1 MERNLSAM
9 SAAQYDLLIIGGGI
23 SGACVAWDASLRGLR
38 VALVEKGDFG
48 GATTSST
55 SKLIHGGL
63 RYLKNLEFGLVR
75 ESLRERKI
83 LTRTAPHQIYPL
95 PILFATYR
103 TGRSRKRPLKVGMML
118 YDLLSL
124 DKSWGV
130 PEEKKI
136 SSHRFL
142 SRDASLEAAPFLKQE
157 GLTGSFLY
165 YDCQNLFP
173 ERHCLSYIQSAA
185 AQGATVANYAEVID
199 LVIND
204 NRLKGALVRDRVSG
218 AEHEIRATVTAN
230 VSGPWADHLLGLCKG
245 VEERRVR
252 RSKGIHIITRALSSK
267 YGVTVITGKRG
278 HVFTLPWRDYSLI
291 GITDTEFFGDPD
303 DLTVTRKDIEDL
315 LARINRFF
323 PGAQLNVQDVRHCYA
338 GLRPIVDQDVE
349 IVYDAS
355 RRYEIY
361 DHEKDEGIQGMI
373 TVVGGKYTTS
383 RHLAEQV
390 VSLVTKKLKRPD
402 PGCRTGK
409 VPIYGGD
416 IQDLPAYMEDA
427 IQRRSFG
434 LPPATCEHLVRTYG
448 TAYPEL
454 FPYLESSP
462 EAAKPICEGQ
472 PDIQA
477 QIDRAVEREMCQSL
491 SDLLLRRTGIGT
503 LGDPGQECARRC
515 AEKMGELLSWS
526 PDREEKE
533 LEAFYAKIAIP

>member
-1 MERNLSAM
+1 M

-23 SGACVAWDASLRGLR
+23 SGACVGWDASLRGLR

-48 GATTSST
+48 GATTSAT

-75 ESLRERKI
+75 ESLRERKT
-83 LTRTAPHQIYPL
+83 LTQTAPHQIYPL

-103 TGRSRKRPLKVGMML
+103 KGPSRKRPLKVAMML

-130 PEEKKI
+130 PEDKRI
-136 SSHRFL
+136 ASHRFL
-142 SRDASLEAAPFLKQE
+142 SREASLEAAPFLKQE

-173 ERHCLSYIQSAA
+173 ERHCLSFLQSAA
-185 AQGATVANYAEVID
+185 TQGASIANYAEVID
-199 LVIND
+199 LVIKE
-204 NRLKGALVRDRVSG
+204 NRLEGALVRDRVSG
-218 AEHEIRATVTAN
+218 EEHVIRATVTAN

-245 VEERRVR
+245 VEERSVR
-252 RSKGIHIITRALSSK
+252 RSKGIHIVTPALSAE

-278 HVFTLPWRDYSLI
+278 HVFSLPWRGHSLI

-315 LARINRFF
+315 LARVNRFF
-323 PGAQLNVQDVRHCYA
+323 PGAQLAVQDVRYCYA

-390 VSLVTKKLKRPD
+390 VSIVTKKLKRPD
-402 PGCRTGK
+402 PGCRTGRL
-409 VPIYGGD
+409 PIYGGD
-416 IQDLPAYMEDA
+416 IQDLPAYMEEA
-427 IQRRSFG
+427 TQRNPFG
-434 LPPATCEHLVRTYG
+434 LPPATCEHLIRIYG
-448 TAYPEL
+448 TAYEEL
-454 FPYLESSP
+454 FPNLEVSP
-462 EAAKPICEGQ
+462 EAGQPIC
-472 PDIQA
+472 DAHLDVQA
-477 QIDRAVEREMCQSL
+477 QIDRAVEREMCLTL

-515 AEKMGELLSWS
+515 AEKMGELLAWS
-526 PDREEKE
+526 PDRVDKE
-533 LEAFYAKIAIP
+533 LEAFYAEITVP

>member
-1 MERNLSAM
+1 MKRDLRAM
-9 SAAQYDLLIIGGGI
+9 SASQYDLLIIGGGI

-48 GATTSST
+48 GATTSAT

-75 ESLRERKI
+75 ESLRERKT
-83 LTRTAPHQIYPL
+83 LTQTAPHQIYPL

-103 TGRSRKRPLKVGMML
+103 KGPSRKRPLKVAMML

-130 PEEKKI
+130 PEDKRI
-136 SSHRFL
+136 ASHRFL
-142 SRDASLEAAPFLKQE
+142 SREASLEAAPFLKQE

-173 ERHCLSYIQSAA
+173 ERHCLSFLQSAA
-185 AQGATVANYAEVID
+185 AQGATIANYAEVID
-199 LVIND
+199 LVIKE
-204 NRLKGALVRDRVSG
+204 NRLERALVRDRVSG
-218 AEHEIRATVTAN
+218 AEHVIRATVTAN

-252 RSKGIHIITRALSSK
+252 RSKGIHIVTRALSSE

-278 HVFTLPWRDYSLI
+278 HVFSLPWRGHSLI

-323 PGAQLNVQDVRHCYA
+323 PGVQLAVQDVRYCYA

-361 DHEKDEGIQGMI
+361 DHEKDEGIRGMI

-390 VSLVTKKLKRPD
+390 VSVVMKKLKRPD
-402 PGCRTGK
+402 PGCRTGRL
-409 VPIYGGD
+409 PIYGGD

-427 IQRRSFG
+427 TQRNPFG
-434 LPPATCEHLVRTYG
+434 LPPATCEHLIRTYG
-448 TAYPEL
+448 TAYEEL
-454 FPYLESSP
+454 FPNLEVSP
-462 EAAKPICEGQ
+462 EAGQPICDGHL
-472 PDIQA
+472 DIQA
-477 QIDRAVEREMCQSL
+477 QIDRAVEREMCLTL

-515 AEKMGELLSWS
+515 AEKMGELLAWS
-526 PDREEKE
+526 PDRTDKE
-533 LEAFYAKIAIP
+533 FEAFYAEITVP

>member
-1 MERNLSAM
+1 M
-9 SAAQYDLLIIGGGI
+9 SASQYDLLIIGGGI
-23 SGACVAWDASLRGLR
+23 TGACVAWDASLRGLR

-48 GATTSST
+48 GATTSAT

-75 ESLRERKI
+75 ESLRERKT
-83 LTRTAPHQIYPL
+83 LSLTAPHQIYPL
-95 PILFATYR
+95 PILCATYR
-103 TGRSRKRPLKVGMML
+103 KGPSRKRPLKVGMML

-124 DKSWGV
+124 DKSWGGV
-130 PEEKKI
+130 PEEKRI

-142 SRDASLEAAPFLKQE
+142 SREATLEAAPFLKQE

-165 YDCQNLFP
+165 YDCQNFFP
-173 ERHCLSYIQSAA
+173 ERHCLSFIQSAA
-185 AQGATVANYAEVID
+185 AQGATIANYAEAIE
-199 LVIND
+199 LVISEH
-204 NRLKGALVRDRVSG
+204 RIEGALVRDRISG
-218 AEHEIRATVTAN
+218 AEHEIQATVTAN

-252 RSKGIHIITRALSSK
+252 RSKGIHIVTRALSPE

-278 HVFTLPWRDYSLI
+278 HVFSLPWRGHSLI

-303 DLTVTRKDIEDL
+303 DLKVKRKDIEDL
-315 LARINRFF
+315 LARVNRFF
-323 PGAQLNVQDVRHCYA
+323 PGARLTVQEVRYAYA

-361 DHEKDEGIQGMI
+361 DHAKDEGIQGMV

-390 VSLVTKKLKRPD
+390 VSMVTKKLKRPD
-402 PGCRTGK
+402 PGCRTGRL
-409 VPIYGGD
+409 PIYGGV
-416 IQDLPAYMEDA
+416 IPGIRASTEDA
-427 IQRRSFG
+427 IQRNPFG
-434 LPPATCEHLVRTYG
+434 LPSATCEHLIRTYG
-448 TAYPEL
+448 TAYEEL
-454 FPYLESSP
+454 FTHPESSP
-462 EAAKPICEGQ
+462 EAGEPICDGQ

-477 QIDRAVEREMCQSL
+477 QIDHAVEREMCLTL

-503 LGDPGQECARRC
+503 LGDPGQDCAQRC
-515 AEKMGELLSWS
+515 AEKMGGLLSWS
-526 PDREEKE
+526 PERVEKE
-533 LEAFYAKIAIP
+533 LEAFYEKIAVP